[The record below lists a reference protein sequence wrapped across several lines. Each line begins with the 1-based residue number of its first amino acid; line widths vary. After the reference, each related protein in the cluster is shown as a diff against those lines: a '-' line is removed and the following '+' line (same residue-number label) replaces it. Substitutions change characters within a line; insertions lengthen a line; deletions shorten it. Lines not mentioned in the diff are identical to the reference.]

1 MAQPRACQE
10 QEDRLHEV
18 NLSTQRLR
26 VLPLAVLSNSTLE
39 SLDLDR
45 NKLRRITGISKLC
58 NLKSLILSK
67 NEFVDFPSE
76 IQSLV
81 CLERLELNQ
90 NQIRI
95 IPEGVFSH
103 LSRLKHLRLNNN
115 RLCALPRDLAACGG
129 SLQYLNI
136 SNNLF
141 RTFPQP
147 VLRLARL
154 QEFHVQNNALRQ
166 LPRELFQGQSLK
178 MFKASGNPLRE
189 PPTEVCAGGIQQ
201 IRNYFNQ
208 LQHGLGQE
216 DKRVK
221 TMFLG
226 ASLAGKS
233 TICRSLKQ
241 GQSKLVPKE
250 ERTVGIEISEFQ
262 MEDFTFLFWDF
273 AGQLEYYMTHHV
285 FITPQ
290 ALVILVINLHMYQTN
305 DKTFKELVGFWINNL
320 SMRVPNSVVLPVG
333 THVDCCQEQEVAE
346 KTRDIMARIT
356 AMLAERKSNLAHFID
371 NLEGSEEPK
380 FYVDQW
386 ERLKEMESCTL
397 TILNLVAVNC
407 TDHRDIRK
415 LKATILK
422 HVKNEELFPEVV
434 RVLPPVYRQVESAIV
449 DIAQSEEMA
458 EHGMMD
464 LQYLLSKVSQ
474 REHLA
479 SLDTELLQD
488 ILRYLHRI
496 GLVVWY
502 EEIKHLEST
511 VFLQPTF
518 LITMFKLLVR
528 HQLVQQL
535 ENISVETLIGEHA
548 TIRDRANWVWNFRS
562 KAMLC
567 HQAVRA
573 LVKHQLCSE
582 GRRDVFE
589 EIMGHRPH
597 RGREKLFSL
606 LEHFELCL
614 EVKHTEA
621 LNPQAREFVP
631 GKLWETTRSQG
642 ESWYLFP
649 TYLNQ
654 TEEVS
659 EFWGGDHPEDLHIR
673 AYFSP
678 EIPEGFFQRLLVKAC
693 SFYSTH
699 WVAKVTCLLV
709 CNGKPLLIKE
719 NNQRAY
725 SYLELRSR
733 KPSERTG
740 FQFAWDFLVAVVL
753 IIQKLAEEWPG
764 LHVCVKA
771 PCRTSGCPAEFLWP
785 DMDGTGATTKEDVK
799 TCGTCG
805 HRFGAELLLPKVPR
819 PLEEPP
825 AQPSAHYYVTSY
837 GTTTFGPSSI
847 QVTRQVRTLLPPLAQ
862 GPTVMVRLLKGGG
875 AVACSLGRA
884 QPIFRQPS
892 GLHTPP

>member
-1 MAQPRACQE
+1 MCPGQE
-10 QEDRLHEV
+10 QEDRLREV

-26 VLPLAVLSNSTLE
+26 VLPLTVLSNSTLE

-115 RLCALPRDLAACGG
+115 RLCALPR
-129 SLQYLNI
+129 
-136 SNNLF
+136 
-141 RTFPQP
+141 P
-147 VLRLARL
+147 VLQLARL

-201 IRNYFNQ
+201 IRNYFDQ

-290 ALVILVINLHMYQTN
+290 ALVILVVNLHMYQTN
-305 DKTFKELVGFWINNL
+305 DKIFKELVGFWINNL

-346 KTRDIMARIT
+346 KTCDIMARIT
-356 AMLAERKSNLAHFID
+356 AMLAERKSTLAHFID

-386 ERLKEMESCTL
+386 ERVFPLPHRLKNSSGCASVSYVL
-397 TILNLVAVNC
+397 PLFQILNLVAVNC

-415 LKATILK
+415 LKAIILK

-434 RVLPPVYRQVESAIV
+434 RVLPPVYRQVEAAIV

-458 EHGMMD
+458 EHVSK
-464 LQYLLSKVSQ
+464 LSQ
-474 REHLA
+474 CEHLA
-479 SLDTELLQD
+479 SLDRELLQD

-502 EEIKHLEST
+502 EEIKHLENT

-518 LITMFKLLVR
+518 LITMFKVSVGIR
-528 HQLVQQL
+528 T
-535 ENISVETLIGEHA
+535 ISVEPKFCSFAGLLSLPSHLSFSSHAAPGAAPTRPAAREHFCGDTDWRTCHHQRQGQLGVDLQVKGNAVPPGCACLGEA
-548 TIRDRANWVWNFRS
+548 P
-562 KAMLC
+562 
-567 HQAVRA
+567 A
-573 LVKHQLCSE
+573 L
-582 GRRDVFE
+582 F
-589 EIMGHRPH
+589 
-597 RGREKLFSL
+597 GREVG
-606 LEHFELCL
+606 CL
-614 EVKHTEA
+614 
-621 LNPQAREFVP
+621 
-631 GKLWETTRSQG
+631 
-642 ESWYLFP
+642 
-649 TYLNQ
+649 
-654 TEEVS
+654 
-659 EFWGGDHPEDLHIR
+659 
-673 AYFSP
+673 
-678 EIPEGFFQRLLVKAC
+678 
-693 SFYSTH
+693 
-699 WVAKVTCLLV
+699 
-709 CNGKPLLIKE
+709 
-719 NNQRAY
+719 
-725 SYLELRSR
+725 
-733 KPSERTG
+733 
-740 FQFAWDFLVAVVL
+740 
-753 IIQKLAEEWPG
+753 
-764 LHVCVKA
+764 
-771 PCRTSGCPAEFLWP
+771 
-785 DMDGTGATTKEDVK
+785 
-799 TCGTCG
+799 
-805 HRFGAELLLPKVPR
+805 
-819 PLEEPP
+819 
-825 AQPSAHYYVTSY
+825 
-837 GTTTFGPSSI
+837 
-847 QVTRQVRTLLPPLAQ
+847 
-862 GPTVMVRLLKGGG
+862 
-875 AVACSLGRA
+875 
-884 QPIFRQPS
+884 
-892 GLHTPP
+892 